1 MSFVLE
7 KPLQSMVDSVCW
19 VVLNW
24 ANFWPLPSNYKKFSI
39 MLTTDGHQPKSLPY
53 LKMDLNENDAIPKV
67 FDAAQR

>member
-1 MSFVLE
+1 
-7 KPLQSMVDSVCW
+7 
-19 VVLNW
+19 
-24 ANFWPLPSNYKKFSI
+24 